1 MKTSAQTQKMLRLL
15 AQVILADG
23 HILETEI
30 KALAQGARELA
41 FTDENGR
48 PLTAQD
54 IQNWFDDYL
63 DELNRSRS
71 KERKDLALTRLILS
85 LSEWPNKEAVVETLE
100 KISLA
105 DSHFH
110 RDEKTFISIVKA
122 YWQHDGLDAPGS
134 KIMS

>member
-30 KALAQGARELA
+30 RALAQGARELA
-41 FTDENGR
+41 LTDENGR

>member
-41 FTDENGR
+41 LTDENGR
-48 PLTAQD
+48 HLTAQD
-54 IQNWFDDYL
+54 IQNWFNDYL